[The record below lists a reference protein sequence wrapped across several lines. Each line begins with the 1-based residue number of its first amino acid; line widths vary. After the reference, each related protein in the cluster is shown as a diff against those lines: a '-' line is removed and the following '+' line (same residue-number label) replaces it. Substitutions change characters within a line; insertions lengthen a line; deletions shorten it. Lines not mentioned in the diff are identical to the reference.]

1 MTAVFVAISEFLR
14 YAHELSESDDEEL
27 VCDDVGEEIVD
38 SSDLELL
45 FKDATVLGDVE

>member
-1 MTAVFVAISEFLR
+1 MKNWFVMMW
-14 YAHELSESDDEEL
+14 
-27 VCDDVGEEIVD
+27 GEEIAD